1 MTNLVSGNS
10 EERKAAIKFI
20 VCLGMVSLFADM
32 TYEGAYSIMGGFLK
46 DLGATAAEVGI
57 IAGVGEMIAASL
69 RYFSGRLAD
78 RTRAYWTLALAGYA
92 MNLLVVPALAFVGT
106 WQAAA
111 ILIIA
116 ERTGKALRGPA
127 RDVLLSD
134 ATAKVGHGWGFG
146 LHAAMDQTGAVAG
159 PVLMFITVGRL
170 HNFAPAFLRLAAPA
184 LLAFVAML
192 AARIVYPQ
200 NKGTPPARKDTS
212 VLPKVYW
219 IYVAAAGVLALGFLD
234 FPLLSFHF
242 ENAKIV
248 DKQYIPLLYALAMG
262 VNGLT
267 ALIFGRLFDKYGIVV
282 LAWGILISMLS
293 LPLGFL
299 GGAVAITVGVCCWAL
314 GLGVQ
319 DASLRSGIAQLVSM
333 NKRGTAFGTF
343 NAVYGIMWFIGSATM
358 GLLYDHWIGA
368 LVIFGLAAQVT
379 AAGMFF
385 WLKKPLGEAISAN
398 AANV

>member
-1 MTNLVSGNS
+1 MAQIAGVTSD
-10 EERKAAIKFI
+10 ERKAAVRFI
-20 VCLGMVSLFADM
+20 VCLGAVSLFADM

-159 PVLMFITVGRL
+159 PVFMFITVGRL
-170 HNFAPAFLRLAAPA
+170 HSFAPAFLRLAAPA

-200 NKGTPPARKDTS
+200 NKGTPPARKYTT
-212 VLPKVYW
+212 VLPRVYW
-219 IYVAAAGVLALGFLD
+219 IYVAAAGMLALGFLD
-234 FPLLSFHF
+234 FPLLSYHF
-242 ENAKIV
+242 ENVHVV

-267 ALIFGRLFDKYGIVV
+267 ALIFGRLYDKYGIVV
-282 LAWGILISMLS
+282 MAWGILISMLS

-299 GGAVAITVGVCCWAL
+299 GGAAAVTAAVCCWAL

-319 DASLRSGIAQLVSM
+319 DASLRSGISQLVSM

-368 LVIFGLAAQVT
+368 LVIFGLIAQMT

-385 WLKKPLGEAISAN
+385 WLRKPLGAAI
-398 AANV
+398 AANN

>member
-1 MTNLVSGNS
+1 MS
-10 EERKAAIKFI
+10 EIAGAKTAERKAAIRFI
-20 VCLGMVSLFADM
+20 VCLGAVSLFADM

-57 IAGVGEMIAASL
+57 IAGLGEMIAASL

-78 RTRAYWTLALAGYA
+78 RTRAYWTIAIAGYA
-92 MNLLVVPALAFVGT
+92 LNLLVVPMLAFVGT

-134 ATAKVGHGWGFG
+134 ATGKVGHGWGFG

-159 PVLMFITVGRL
+159 PVLMAITVARL
-170 HNFAPAFLRLAAPA
+170 HHFAPAFLRLAAPA
-184 LLAFVAML
+184 ALAFVAML
-192 AARIVYPQ
+192 AARYVYPQ
-200 NKGTPPARKDTS
+200 NKGTPPTRKDTA

-242 ENAKIV
+242 ENTALVK
-248 DKQYIPLLYALAMG
+248 KEYIPLLYALAMG

-282 LAWGILISMLS
+282 LAWGILVSMLA

-299 GGAVAITVGVCCWAL
+299 GGATAAAIAVGLWGL

-333 NKRGTAFGTF
+333 NKRGNAFGTF
-343 NAVYGIMWFIGSATM
+343 NAVYGLMWFAGSATM
-358 GLLYDHWIGA
+358 GLLYDHWIGS
-368 LVIFGLAAQVT
+368 LVIFGLAAQIT

-385 WLKKPLGEAISAN
+385 WLRKPLGAAIAEN
-398 AANV
+398 Q

>member
-1 MTNLVSGNS
+1 MGAIIGVSS
-10 EERKAAIKFI
+10 EERKAAIRFI
-20 VCLGMVSLFADM
+20 VCLGAVSLFADM

-134 ATAKVGHGWGFG
+134 ATGKVGHGWGFG

-184 LLAFVAML
+184 ALAFVAML
-192 AARIVYPQ
+192 AARMAYPT
-200 NKGTPPARKDTS
+200 NKGTPPSRKDTA
-212 VLPKVYW
+212 VLPRVYW

-242 ENAKIV
+242 ENTKLVTKEI
-248 DKQYIPLLYALAMG
+248 IPLLYALAMG
-262 VNGLT
+262 VNGIA
-267 ALIFGRLFDKYGIVV
+267 ALVFGRLFDKHGIVV

-299 GGAVAITVGVCCWAL
+299 GGAWAATIGVCCWAL

-333 NKRGTAFGTF
+333 NKRGNAFGTF

-358 GLLYDHWIGA
+358 GLLYDHWVVA
-368 LVIFGLAAQVT
+368 LVLFGMAAQVT

-385 WLKKPLGEAISAN
+385 WLRKPLGEAI
-398 AANV
+398 AANR

>member
-1 MTNLVSGNS
+1 VSAIAGVTTP
-10 EERKAAIKFI
+10 ERKAAIRFI
-20 VCLGMVSLFADM
+20 VCLGAVSLFADM
-32 TYEGAYSIMGGFLK
+32 TYEGAYSIMGGYLK

-57 IAGVGEMIAASL
+57 IAGFGEMVAASL

-78 RTRAYWTLALAGYA
+78 RTRAYWAIAISGYA
-92 MNLLVVPALAFVGT
+92 LNLLVVPALAFVGT

-134 ATAKVGHGWGFG
+134 ATGKVGHGWGFG

-159 PVLMFITVGRL
+159 PVLMAITVARL

-184 LLAFVAML
+184 ALAFVAII
-192 AARIVYPQ
+192 AARYVYPQ
-200 NKGTPPARKDTS
+200 NRGTPPTTKDTT

-219 IYVAAAGVLALGFLD
+219 IYVAAGGVLALGFLD

-242 ENAKIV
+242 ENTTLVK
-248 DKQYIPLLYALAMG
+248 KEYIPLLYALAMG

-282 LAWGILISMLS
+282 LAWGILISMFS

-299 GGAVAITVGVCCWAL
+299 GGATAATVAVCCWAL

-333 NKRGTAFGTF
+333 NKRGNAFGTF
-343 NAVYGIMWFIGSATM
+343 NAVYGLMWFAGSATM
-358 GLLYDHWIGA
+358 GLLYDHWIGS
-368 LVIFGLAAQVT
+368 LVIFGMVAQIT

-385 WLKKPLGEAISAN
+385 WLRKPLGAAIAENS
-398 AANV
+398 

>member
-1 MTNLVSGNS
+1 MAAISGVSAL
-10 EERKAAIKFI
+10 ERKAAIRFI
-20 VCLGMVSLFADM
+20 VCLGAVSLFADM
-32 TYEGAYSIMGGFLK
+32 TYEGAYSIMGGYLK
-46 DLGATAAEVGI
+46 DMGATAAEVGI
-57 IAGVGEMIAASL
+57 IAGFGEMIAASL

-78 RTRAYWTLALAGYA
+78 RTRAYWAIAISGYA
-92 MNLLVVPALAFVGT
+92 LNLLVVPALAFVGT

-134 ATAKVGHGWGFG
+134 ATGKVGHGWGFG

-159 PVLMFITVGRL
+159 PVLMAITVARL

-184 LLAFVAML
+184 ALAFVAII
-192 AARIVYPQ
+192 AARYVYPE
-200 NKGTPPARKDTS
+200 NRGTPPSKKDTT

-242 ENAKIV
+242 ENTTLVK
-248 DKQYIPLLYALAMG
+248 KEYIPLLYALAMG

-267 ALIFGRLFDKYGIVV
+267 ALIFGRLFDRYGIVV
-282 LAWGILISMLS
+282 LAWGILVSMFS

-299 GGAVAITVGVCCWAL
+299 GGATAATVSVCCWAL

-333 NKRGTAFGTF
+333 NKRGNAFGTF
-343 NAVYGIMWFIGSATM
+343 NAVYGLMWFAGSATM
-358 GLLYDHWIGA
+358 GLLYDHWIGS
-368 LVIFGLAAQVT
+368 LVIFGMVAQVT

-385 WLKKPLGEAISAN
+385 WLRKPLGAAIAEN
-398 AANV
+398 N

>member
-1 MTNLVSGNS
+1 MMEIAGVKT
-10 EERKAAIKFI
+10 EERRAAIRFI
-20 VCLGMVSLFADM
+20 VCLGAVSLFADM

-57 IAGVGEMIAASL
+57 IAGLGEMIAASL

-78 RTRAYWTLALAGYA
+78 RTRAYWTIAIAGYA
-92 MNLLVVPALAFVGT
+92 LNLLVVPMLAFVGT

-134 ATAKVGHGWGFG
+134 ATGKVGHGWGFG
-146 LHAAMDQTGAVAG
+146 LHVAMDQTGAVAG
-159 PVLMFITVGRL
+159 PVLMAITVARL

-184 LLAFVAML
+184 ALAFVAML
-192 AARIVYPQ
+192 AARYVYPQ
-200 NKGTPPARKDTS
+200 NKGTPPTRKDTA
-212 VLPKVYW
+212 VLPRVYW

-234 FPLLSFHF
+234 FPLLSYHF
-242 ENAKIV
+242 ENTALVK
-248 DKQYIPLLYALAMG
+248 KEYIPLLYALAMG

-282 LAWGILISMLS
+282 LAWGILISMLA

-299 GGAVAITVGVCCWAL
+299 GGATAAAIAVGCWGL

-333 NKRGTAFGTF
+333 NKRGNAFGTF
-343 NAVYGIMWFIGSATM
+343 NAVYGLMWFAGSATM
-358 GLLYDHWIGA
+358 GLLYDHWIGS
-368 LVIFGLAAQVT
+368 LVIFGLAAQIT

-385 WLKKPLGEAISAN
+385 WLRKPLGAAIAEN
-398 AANV
+398 Q

>member
-1 MTNLVSGNS
+1 MAAIAGVSS
-10 EERKAAIKFI
+10 LERKAAIRFI
-20 VCLGMVSLFADM
+20 VCLGAVSLFADM
-32 TYEGAYSIMGGFLK
+32 TYEGAYSIMGGYLK

-57 IAGVGEMIAASL
+57 IAGFGEMVAASL

-78 RTRAYWTLALAGYA
+78 RTRAYWAIAISGYA
-92 MNLLVVPALAFVGT
+92 LNLLVVPALAFVGT

-134 ATAKVGHGWGFG
+134 ATGKVGHGWGFG

-159 PVLMFITVGRL
+159 PVLMAITVARL

-184 LLAFVAML
+184 ALAFVAII
-192 AARIVYPQ
+192 AARYVYPE
-200 NKGTPPARKDTS
+200 NRGTPPSKKDTT
-212 VLPKVYW
+212 VLPKVYS

-242 ENAKIV
+242 ENTTLVK
-248 DKQYIPLLYALAMG
+248 KEYIPLLYALAMG

-282 LAWGILISMLS
+282 LAWGILISMFS

-299 GGAVAITVGVCCWAL
+299 GGATAATVAVCCWAL

-333 NKRGTAFGTF
+333 NKRGNAFGTF
-343 NAVYGIMWFIGSATM
+343 NAVYGLMWFAGSATM
-358 GLLYDHWIGA
+358 GLLYDHWVGS
-368 LVIFGLAAQVT
+368 LVIFGMVAQVT

-385 WLKKPLGEAISAN
+385 WLRKPLGAAIAEN
-398 AANV
+398 N

>member
-1 MTNLVSGNS
+1 VTNLVSGNS

>member
-1 MTNLVSGNS
+1 MSAIAGVTTP
-10 EERKAAIKFI
+10 ERKAAIRFI
-20 VCLGMVSLFADM
+20 VCLGAVSLFADM
-32 TYEGAYSIMGGFLK
+32 TYEGAYSIMGGYLK

-57 IAGVGEMIAASL
+57 IAGFGEMVAASL

-78 RTRAYWTLALAGYA
+78 RTRAYWAIAISGYA
-92 MNLLVVPALAFVGT
+92 LNLLVVPALAFVGT

-134 ATAKVGHGWGFG
+134 ATGKVGHGWGFG

-159 PVLMFITVGRL
+159 PVLMAITVARL

-184 LLAFVAML
+184 ALAFVAII
-192 AARIVYPQ
+192 AARYVYPQ
-200 NKGTPPARKDTS
+200 NRGTPPTKKDTT

-242 ENAKIV
+242 ENTTLVK
-248 DKQYIPLLYALAMG
+248 KEYIPLLYALAMG

-282 LAWGILISMLS
+282 LAWGILISMFS

-299 GGAVAITVGVCCWAL
+299 GGATAATVAVCCWAL

-333 NKRGTAFGTF
+333 NKRGNAFGTF
-343 NAVYGIMWFIGSATM
+343 NAVYGLMWFAGSATM
-358 GLLYDHWIGA
+358 GLLYDHWIGS
-368 LVIFGLAAQVT
+368 LVIFGMVAQIT

-385 WLKKPLGEAISAN
+385 WLRKPLGAAIAEN
-398 AANV
+398 Q

>member
-1 MTNLVSGNS
+1 MAAIAGVSS
-10 EERKAAIKFI
+10 LERKAAIRFI
-20 VCLGMVSLFADM
+20 VCLGAVSLFADM
-32 TYEGAYSIMGGFLK
+32 TYEGAYSIMGGYLK

-57 IAGVGEMIAASL
+57 IAGFGEMVAASL

-78 RTRAYWTLALAGYA
+78 RTRAYWAIAISGYA
-92 MNLLVVPALAFVGT
+92 LNLLVVPALAFVGT

-134 ATAKVGHGWGFG
+134 ATGKVGHGWGFG

-159 PVLMFITVGRL
+159 PVLMAITVARL

-184 LLAFVAML
+184 ALAFVAII
-192 AARIVYPQ
+192 AARYVYPE
-200 NKGTPPARKDTS
+200 NRGTPPSKKDTT

-242 ENAKIV
+242 ENTTLVK
-248 DKQYIPLLYALAMG
+248 KEYIPLLYALAMG

-282 LAWGILISMLS
+282 LAWGILISMFS

-299 GGAVAITVGVCCWAL
+299 GGATAATVAVCCWAL

-333 NKRGTAFGTF
+333 NKRGNAFGTF
-343 NAVYGIMWFIGSATM
+343 NAVYGLMWFAGSATM
-358 GLLYDHWIGA
+358 GLLYDHWVGS
-368 LVIFGLAAQVT
+368 LVIFGMVAQVT

-385 WLKKPLGEAISAN
+385 WLRKPLGAAIAEN
-398 AANV
+398 N

>member
-1 MTNLVSGNS
+1 MMEIAGVKT
-10 EERKAAIKFI
+10 EERRAAIRFI
-20 VCLGMVSLFADM
+20 VCLGAVSLFADM

-57 IAGVGEMIAASL
+57 IAGLGEMIAASL

-78 RTRAYWTLALAGYA
+78 RTRAYWTIAIAGYA
-92 MNLLVVPALAFVGT
+92 LNLLVVPMLAFVGT

-134 ATAKVGHGWGFG
+134 ATGKVGHGWGFG

-159 PVLMFITVGRL
+159 PVLMAITVARL

-184 LLAFVAML
+184 ALAFVAML
-192 AARIVYPQ
+192 AARYVYPQ
-200 NKGTPPARKDTS
+200 NKGTPPTRKDTA
-212 VLPKVYW
+212 VLPRVYW

-234 FPLLSFHF
+234 FPLLSYHF
-242 ENAKIV
+242 ENTALVK
-248 DKQYIPLLYALAMG
+248 KEYIPLLYALAMG

-282 LAWGILISMLS
+282 LAWGILISMLA

-299 GGAVAITVGVCCWAL
+299 GGATAAAIAVGCWGL

-333 NKRGTAFGTF
+333 NKRGNAFGTF
-343 NAVYGIMWFIGSATM
+343 NAVYGLMWFAGSATM
-358 GLLYDHWIGA
+358 GLLYDHWIGS
-368 LVIFGLAAQVT
+368 LVIFGLAAQIT

-385 WLKKPLGEAISAN
+385 WLRKPLGAAIAEN
-398 AANV
+398 Q

>member
-1 MTNLVSGNS
+1 MEIAGVKT
-10 EERKAAIKFI
+10 EERKAAIRFI
-20 VCLGMVSLFADM
+20 VCLGAVSLFADM

-57 IAGVGEMIAASL
+57 IAGLGEMIAASL

-78 RTRAYWTLALAGYA
+78 RTRAYWTIAIAGYA
-92 MNLLVVPALAFVGT
+92 LNLLVVPALAFVGT

-134 ATAKVGHGWGFG
+134 ATGKVGHGWGFG

-159 PVLMFITVGRL
+159 PVLMAITVARL

-184 LLAFVAML
+184 ALAFVAML
-192 AARIVYPQ
+192 AARYVYPQ
-200 NKGTPPARKDTS
+200 NKGTPPTRKDTA

-234 FPLLSFHF
+234 FPLLSYHF
-242 ENAKIV
+242 ENTALVK
-248 DKQYIPLLYALAMG
+248 KEYIPLLYALAMG

-282 LAWGILISMLS
+282 LAWGILVSMLA

-299 GGAVAITVGVCCWAL
+299 GGATAAAIAVGCWGL

-333 NKRGTAFGTF
+333 NKRGNAFGTF
-343 NAVYGIMWFIGSATM
+343 NAVYGLMWFAGSATM
-358 GLLYDHWIGA
+358 GLLYDHWIGS
-368 LVIFGLAAQVT
+368 LVIFGVAAQIT

-385 WLKKPLGEAISAN
+385 WLRKPLGAAIAEN
-398 AANV
+398 Q

>member
-1 MTNLVSGNS
+1 MAAIAGVSS
-10 EERKAAIKFI
+10 LERKAAIRFI
-20 VCLGMVSLFADM
+20 VCLGAVSLFADM
-32 TYEGAYSIMGGFLK
+32 TYEGAYSIMGGYLK

-57 IAGVGEMIAASL
+57 IAGFGEMVAASL

-78 RTRAYWTLALAGYA
+78 RTRAYWAIAISGYA
-92 MNLLVVPALAFVGT
+92 LNLLVVPALAFVGT

-134 ATAKVGHGWGFG
+134 ATGKVGHGWGFG

-159 PVLMFITVGRL
+159 PVLMAITVARL

-184 LLAFVAML
+184 ALAFVAII
-192 AARIVYPQ
+192 AARYVYPE
-200 NKGTPPARKDTS
+200 NRGTPPSKKDTT

-242 ENAKIV
+242 ENTTLVK
-248 DKQYIPLLYALAMG
+248 KEYIPLLYALAMG

-267 ALIFGRLFDKYGIVV
+267 ALVFGRLFDKYGIVV
-282 LAWGILISMLS
+282 LAWGILISMFS

-299 GGAVAITVGVCCWAL
+299 GGATAATVAVCCWAL

-333 NKRGTAFGTF
+333 NKRGNAFGTF
-343 NAVYGIMWFIGSATM
+343 NAVYGLMWFAGSATM
-358 GLLYDHWIGA
+358 GLLYDHWVGS
-368 LVIFGLAAQVT
+368 LVIFGMVAQVT

-385 WLKKPLGEAISAN
+385 WLRKPLGAAIAEN
-398 AANV
+398 N

>member
-1 MTNLVSGNS
+1 MGAITGVSS
-10 EERKAAIKFI
+10 EERKAAIRFI
-20 VCLGMVSLFADM
+20 VCLGAVSLFADM

-78 RTRAYWTLALAGYA
+78 KTRAYWTLALAGYA

-111 ILIIA
+111 FLIIA

-134 ATAKVGHGWGFG
+134 ATGKVGHGWGFG

-159 PVLMFITVGRL
+159 PVLMFITVGRI

-184 LLAFVAML
+184 ALAFVAML
-192 AARIVYPQ
+192 AARLAYPA
-200 NKGTPPARKDTS
+200 NKGTPPSRKDTA

-234 FPLLSFHF
+234 FPLLSYHF
-242 ENAKIV
+242 ENTKLVTKEI
-248 DKQYIPLLYALAMG
+248 IPLLYALAMG
-262 VNGLT
+262 VNGIA
-267 ALIFGRLFDKYGIVV
+267 ALVFGRLFDKHGIVV

-299 GGAVAITVGVCCWAL
+299 GGAAAATVGVCCWAL

-333 NKRGTAFGTF
+333 NKRGNAFGTF

-358 GLLYDHWIGA
+358 GLLYDHWIVA
-368 LVIFGLAAQVT
+368 LVLFGVAAQVT

-385 WLKKPLGEAISAN
+385 WLRKPLGEAIAAN
-398 AANV
+398 A

>member
-1 MTNLVSGNS
+1 MATIAGVSAD
-10 EERKAAIKFI
+10 ERKAAIKFI
-20 VCLGMVSLFADM
+20 VCLGAVSLFADM

-46 DLGATAAEVGI
+46 DLGATATEVGI

-69 RYFSGRLAD
+69 RYFSGKLAD
-78 RTRAYWTLALAGYA
+78 KTRAYWTLALAGYA

-111 ILIIA
+111 FLIIA

-134 ATAKVGHGWGFG
+134 ATEKVGHGWGFG

-159 PVLMFITVGRL
+159 PVLMAITVSRL

-192 AARIVYPQ
+192 AARFAYPD
-200 NKGTPPARKDTS
+200 NKGRPPKGKDTK
-212 VLPKVYW
+212 VLPQVYW
-219 IYVAAAGVLALGFLD
+219 IYVAAAGMLALGFLD
-234 FPLLSFHF
+234 FPLLSYHF
-242 ENAKIV
+242 ENTAVVSKAV
-248 DKQYIPLLYALAMG
+248 IPLLYALAMG

-293 LPLGFL
+293 VPLGFL
-299 GGAVAITVGVCCWAL
+299 GGAAAATVGVCCWAL

-333 NKRGTAFGTF
+333 NKRGNAFGTF
-343 NAVYGIMWFIGSATM
+343 NAVYGIMWFAGSATM
-358 GLLYDHWIGA
+358 GLLYDHQLGA
-368 LVIFGLAAQVT
+368 LVAFGLTAQLI

-385 WLKKPLGEAISAN
+385 WLRKPLGEAI
-398 AANV
+398 AANK

>member
-1 MTNLVSGNS
+1 VTAIDGVTID
-10 EERKAAIKFI
+10 ERKAAIRFI
-20 VCLGMVSLFADM
+20 VCLGAVSLFADM
-32 TYEGAYSIMGGFLK
+32 TYEGAYSIMGGYLK
-46 DLGATAAEVGI
+46 DMGATAAEVGI
-57 IAGVGEMIAASL
+57 IAGFGEMIAASL
-69 RYFSGRLAD
+69 RYFSGKLAD
-78 RTRAYWTLALAGYA
+78 RTRAYWTIAIAGYA
-92 MNLLVVPALAFVGT
+92 MNLLVVPMLAFVGT

-134 ATAKVGHGWGFG
+134 ATGKVGHGWGFG

-159 PVLMFITVGRL
+159 PVLMAITVARL

-184 LLAFVAML
+184 ALAFVAML
-192 AARIVYPQ
+192 AARYVYPQ
-200 NKGTPPARKDTS
+200 NKGTPPTRKDTA

-234 FPLLSFHF
+234 FPLLSYHF
-242 ENAKIV
+242 ENTALVK
-248 DKQYIPLLYALAMG
+248 KEYIPLLYALAMG
-262 VNGLT
+262 VNGLS

-282 LAWGILISMLS
+282 LAWGILISMLA

-299 GGAVAITVGVCCWAL
+299 GGATAAAIAVGCWGL

-333 NKRGTAFGTF
+333 NKRGNAFGTF
-343 NAVYGIMWFIGSATM
+343 NAVYGLMWFAGSATM
-358 GLLYDHWIGA
+358 GLLYDHWIGS
-368 LVIFGLAAQVT
+368 LVIFGLAAQIA

-385 WLKKPLGEAISAN
+385 WLRKPLGAAIAEN
-398 AANV
+398 Q